1 VFFTLSAPNLEDLER
16 FSLFVKGLFYIKR
29 ITLLNYLKMRVES
42 KEKSGYNKRRKGEI
56 HMKKQISII
65 AAALLAALPGTG
77 YAAGCAHKATND
89 FGICVNNSC
98 FSEVVKSEKAKDL
111 IDSILSGKPISGFSN
126 IAEIIDAWLE
136 EQTSGNTQG
145 TDKPVQK
152 PVEKPEADNAP
163 TDEPETENDSESIIP
178 PEQNE
183 KPDNQGN
190 NSVSGSVENAAFV
203 NEVIRLVNIERNKAG
218 LASLSTDTSLN
229 KASST
234 RAKEIVKSFSHTRP
248 DGRSCFTA
256 LSDIGYSYSSA
267 GENIA
272 YGQSSPASVVNAW
285 MNSEGHRANILSA
298 KYTKIGVGCH
308 SNGGTYYWAQF
319 FAG

>member
-1 VFFTLSAPNLEDLER
+1 MFFTFSASNLEDLER
-16 FSLFVKGLFYIKR
+16 FSLFVKDRFSISV
-29 ITLLNYLKMRVES
+29 ISLLNYLKTRVES

-65 AAALLAALPGTG
+65 AAALLAALPVTG
-77 YAAGCAHKATND
+77 YAAGCSHKAAND

-98 FSEVVKSEKAKDL
+98 FSESINSEKAKDL
-111 IDSILSGKPISGFSN
+111 IDSILSGKPITGFSN

-136 EQTSGNTQG
+136 EQTGGNTQG

-152 PVEKPEADNAP
+152 PETDNDS
-163 TDEPETENDSESIIP
+163 TDEPETENDSETIIP

-183 KPDNQGN
+183 KPDNSGN
-190 NSVSGSVENAAFV
+190 NSVSGSIENASYV
-203 NEVIRLVNIERNKAG
+203 NEVIRLVNIERNKVG
-218 LASLSTDTSLN
+218 LASLTTDSNLN

-234 RAKEIVKSFSHTRP
+234 RAKEIVRSFSHTRP

-272 YGQSSPASVVNAW
+272 YGQSSPSEVVNAW
-285 MNSEGHRANILSA
+285 MNSEGHRANILGTQF
-298 KYTKIGVGCH
+298 TKIGVGCH

-319 FAG
+319 FAR